1 MSVCMTTELLG
12 KQALIEE
19 YLGQKNSPLSTL
31 SFPNIFLWK
40 DFFRFD
46 LQVIDGS
53 LCVFARDTL
62 GCFLYLPPLGPDIS
76 LQTIETCFDIM
87 RRENKGSGIS
97 RIEHVG
103 EDYLPLFSL
112 ERFSFFKKDYEYCYY
127 RKDIAELRGNT
138 YKSKRSSYNQFK
150 KHHVYQYL
158 PYQEEMLEPCARLY
172 RQWAAVRARCFA
184 GDAIYLQMLE
194 ENARVHRLALQYA
207 KELGLVGR
215 VVLVEGKLRAYTFG
229 FEVNPDVFCVLLEI
243 ADLEVS
249 GLPVFIFKEF
259 CDDPTVRGYRFIN
272 VMDDFAMEGVRRTKM
287 SFAPS
292 VLWASYTVSRNE
304 HNGRLSY

>member
-1 MSVCMTTELLG
+1 MSVRMMTMELLDQ
-12 KQALIEE
+12 KAFIEG
-19 YLGQKNSPLSTL
+19 YLGQEKSPLSTL

-40 DFFRFD
+40 DFFHFD

-53 LCVFARDTL
+53 LCIFARDTL
-62 GCFLYLPPLGPDIS
+62 GCFLYLPPLGPDVS
-76 LQTIETCFDIM
+76 LGTIETCFDRM
-87 RRENKGSGIS
+87 RRENRGNGIS
-97 RIEHVG
+97 RIENVT
-103 EDYLPLFSL
+103 EDRLPLFPPQ
-112 ERFSFFKKDYEYCYY
+112 RFSFFKKDYEYCYY
-127 RKDIAELRGNT
+127 RKDIAGLRGNT
-138 YKSKRSSYNQFK
+138 YKSKRSSYNQFQK
-150 KHHVYQYL
+150 NHAYQYL
-158 PYQEEMLEPCARLY
+158 PYQEEMRQECERLY
-172 RQWAAVRARCFA
+172 QEWAAVRARCFA

-194 ENARVHRLALQYA
+194 ENARVHGLALQYA

-229 FEVNPDVFCVLLEI
+229 FEVNPDVFCVLFEV
-243 ADLEVS
+243 ADLKAS

-292 VLWASYTVSRNE
+292 LLWASYTVSQNYDE
-304 HNGRLSY
+304 CVE